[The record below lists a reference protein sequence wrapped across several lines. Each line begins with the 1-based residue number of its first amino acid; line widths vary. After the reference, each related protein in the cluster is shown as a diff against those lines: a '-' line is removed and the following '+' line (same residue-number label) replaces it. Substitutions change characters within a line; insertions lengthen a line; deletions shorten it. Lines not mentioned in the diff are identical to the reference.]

1 MIYHSHAFDTK
12 KRETFFD
19 EEAIVLP
26 LAITKTL
33 ALELSQI
40 GY

>member
-1 MIYHSHAFDTK
+1 MIYHSHAFDT